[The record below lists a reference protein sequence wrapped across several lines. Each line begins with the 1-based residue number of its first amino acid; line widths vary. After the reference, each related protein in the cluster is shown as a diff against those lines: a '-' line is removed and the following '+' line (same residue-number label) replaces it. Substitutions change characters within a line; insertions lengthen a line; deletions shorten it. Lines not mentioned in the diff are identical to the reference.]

1 MKDIPLTAAL
11 YRKFGLTMAGCFALI
26 FGLVVPLI
34 LGRGLPVWPWIP
46 AGFFLTTAVFM
57 PMQLRLIYLLWM
69 KIGHILGRVNTRIL
83 LFLVFFLLFTPTALL
98 LKLLGK
104 DPLHRQLSD
113 DATVSYWQKSS
124 NQPNNHM
131 EKVY

>member
-1 MKDIPLTAAL
+1 MKDVPLTAAL
-11 YRKFGLTMAGCFALI
+11 YKKFGLTMAGCLALI
-26 FGLVVPLI
+26 FGLVMPLV
-34 LGRGLPVWPWIP
+34 LGRSLPVWPWVA

-57 PMQLRLIYLLWM
+57 PMQLRLIYLVWM
-69 KIGHILGRVNTRIL
+69 KIGHILGHINTRIL
-83 LFLVFFLLFTPTALL
+83 LCLVFFLLFTPMALL

-104 DPLHRQLSD
+104 DPLCRQLSD